1 MSTCKYIQVEYHIL
15 VSIRIRTIR
24 SGPNF
29 TGRTA
34 LQNPR
39 PLHRSPQST
48 STRATRS
55 PLIRQTWRSH
65 GRHQVLRKVLRYL
78 IPTIRLTLISYNRY
92 LAITARVVRRSLKE
106 QPRLQAER
114 RGEMDLRFA
123 KWTVSR
129 WIQTVQIGD
138 RWINSWL
145 CRMASKARSKVWQ
158 APTQRRWQMELGRHS
173 SKVLIFLVV
182 GWAGNCTY
190 WWCTLRGGP
199 VGKRSY
205 Y

>member
-1 MSTCKYIQVEYHIL
+1 MWLASQPLLDTEYMSYNTACIVSVQYRSYGQDQILRVEQLFKTL
-15 VSIRIRTIR
+15 V
-24 SGPNF
+24 
-29 TGRTA
+29 A
-34 LQNPR
+34 DMYLY
-39 PLHRSPQST
+39 LSPQNT
-48 STRATRS
+48 STLQRHPIS
-55 PLIRQTWRSH
+55 SHSTWRSH

-78 IPTIRLTLISYNRY
+78 IPTIWLTLLSYNRY

-158 APTQRRWQMELGRHS
+158 ARTQRQWQKELGRHS

-190 WWCTLRGGP
+190 GG
-199 VGKRSY
+199 VR
-205 Y
+205 